1 MSLPEAIIF
10 DYGGVLEGP
19 LDEAAFQASLTAL
32 AHEYGFEKGLDLWY
46 HLYVGDVWE
55 QAKRGQISREA
66 FWEDRLGELG
76 ITTDEGQRVF
86 KARLFE
92 HRGLRPG
99 IRELLGELHGRY
111 RLAVMSNTSRRD
123 FGRYLV
129 ERRGLDDIFEV
140 VVSSAEIGAAKPE
153 AVIYRVTLGRLSIRP
168 EQALFIDDLA
178 RNTQA
183 AEALGIPSIVFT
195 SVEAL
200 RAEFERRGIL

>member
-1 MSLPEAIIF
+1 MPLPEAIIF
-10 DYGGVLEGP
+10 DYGSVLEGP
-19 LDEAAFQASLTAL
+19 LDEDAFQASLAAL

-66 FWEDRLGELG
+66 FWEDRLGALG
-76 ITTDEGQRVF
+76 ITAGEGRRAF

-99 IRELLGELHGRY
+99 MRELLGELRGRY
-111 RLAVMSNTSRRD
+111 HLAVMSNTSRRN

-153 AVIYRVTLGRLSIRP
+153 AAIYRVTLERLNIQP
-168 EQALFIDDLA
+168 GQALFIDDLA
-178 RNTQA
+178 RNTRA
-183 AEALGIPSIVFT
+183 AEALGIPSVVFT
-195 SVEAL
+195 SVGAL